1 MPVEFDP
8 SEDVELIISF
18 GTIQLLKEAN
28 KVLKLFE
35 EDDVVREIMG
45 AIDMIYE
52 TSLEYLVAVTG
63 ELVPDEGEYSGEV
76 EDEDEDMAL
85 GTESEE
91 ELE

>member
-1 MPVEFDP
+1 MPIEFDP

-35 EDDVVREIMG
+35 EDDVVREIMT

-52 TSLEYLVAVTG
+52 TSIEYLESVSAGAILSDDVY
-63 ELVPDEGEYSGEV
+63 EEDVDEE
-76 EDEDEDMAL
+76 EDMAMDID
-85 GTESEE
+85 SEE
-91 ELE
+91 EYE